1 MPDVFKAQSW
11 ALKVP
16 DSWVVDDSTEEVAFV
31 PQRVDH
37 AALIVSAYYKDSP
50 ITMDEMRDSI
60 QSAAHDGNSF
70 TEVRL
75 GDFTG
80 YHTSYTRRDES
91 GEAAW
96 RVWCVFC
103 RDVHLYITYNCSL
116 RRRGKDDATVD
127 DMLRT
132 VMCIRAA

>member
-1 MPDVFKAQSW
+1 MSDVFKTQSW
-11 ALKVP
+11 ALKLP
-16 DSWVVDDSTEEVAFV
+16 DSWVAEDSEQSVAFV
-31 PQRVDH
+31 PQGVED
-37 AALIVSAYYKDSP
+37 AALIVSAFYKDSD
-50 ITMDEMRDSI
+50 ITMDEMRDAI
-60 QSAAHDGNSF
+60 QGAAHDGTSF
-70 TEVRL
+70 REVRL

-80 YHTSYTRRDES
+80 YHTFYTRRDEE

>member
-1 MPDVFKAQSW
+1 MSDVFKSQSW

-16 DSWVVDDSTEEVAFV
+16 DSWFVEDSEEVIAFV
-31 PQRVDH
+31 PEGVDD
-37 AALIVSAYYKDSP
+37 AALIVSAFYKNSD
-50 ITMDEMRDSI
+50 ITMDEMRDAI
-60 QSAAHDGNSF
+60 QSAAHAGTSI

-91 GEAAW
+91 EEAVW

-103 RDVHLYITYNCSL
+103 RNVHLYITYNCSL

-132 VMCIRAA
+132 VMCILET